1 MKAIRTFT
9 SLFNDKKEIFSAVPL
24 FEEIWTRTLLITNN
38 VDLQIKSSLLKNLFI
53 MMKSNENETYKL
65 NKIKELLNKTVNLSQ
80 IKNSI
85 KDFSV
90 LVFFLN

>member
-24 FEEIWTRTLLITNN
+24 FEEIWVRTLLITNN

-85 KDFSV
+85 KDSLV